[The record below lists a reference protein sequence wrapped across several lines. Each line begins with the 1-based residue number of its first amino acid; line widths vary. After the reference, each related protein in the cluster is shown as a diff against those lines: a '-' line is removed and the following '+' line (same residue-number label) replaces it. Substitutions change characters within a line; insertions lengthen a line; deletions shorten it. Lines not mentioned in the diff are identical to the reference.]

1 MKDLSLHIMD
11 ILQNSTRAEATKI
24 ELDIVED
31 TVEDIYSLC
40 FTDNGSG
47 MDEETIQKVTD
58 PFFTTRTVRKVGL
71 GLPLIKQNAE
81 RTGGSFDI
89 QSQLGKGTTV
99 YVVFSHKNID
109 RPTLG
114 DIAGTIVLTA
124 SAYPNIRFIY
134 KHQKDGKEYVFD
146 TEEVN
151 EALDGISIQDPEIIQ
166 YLREMITE
174 NLKDIKVEF

>member
-1 MKDLSLHIMD
+1 MKDLSLHVMD
-11 ILQNSTRAEATKI
+11 ILQNSTRAGATKI
-24 ELDIVED
+24 ELNIIED
-31 TVEDIYSLC
+31 TNKDTYTLQFI
-40 FTDNGSG
+40 DNGCG
-47 MDEETIQKVTD
+47 MDEETVQKVID

-81 RTGGSFDI
+81 RTGGSFFI
-89 QSQLGKGTTV
+89 ESQLGKGTTV
-99 YVVFSHKNID
+99 NVVFSHKNID
-109 RPTLG
+109 RPKLG

-124 SAYPNIRFIY
+124 SAFVDIHFVYR
-134 KHQKDGKEYVFD
+134 HVKDGNEYIFD

-174 NLKDIKVEF
+174 NLKELGVEF